1 MHETC
6 REKDSVSL
14 LIFSILITSPIHS
27 HISPSNPPT
36 PLSTHTFFCFCPTL
50 ALQASSS
57 FQCIRVRES
66 VSYWLL
72 CVRTRQTYT
81 FSNKDFQEFTLKS
94 PSCWCLHTHTQL
106 HERART
112 HTLIRTHTHI
122 HPNPQ
127 THTRVHSHKYT
138 YSMHANTRTLT
149 PTSRRTCTQTH
160 TD

>member
-1 MHETC
+1 MPKCAHFFKNC
-6 REKDSVSL
+6 IIGSKSL
-14 LIFSILITSPIHS
+14 EYTS
-27 HISPSNPPT
+27 SNPPT

-122 HPNPQ
+122 HKHPNPQ